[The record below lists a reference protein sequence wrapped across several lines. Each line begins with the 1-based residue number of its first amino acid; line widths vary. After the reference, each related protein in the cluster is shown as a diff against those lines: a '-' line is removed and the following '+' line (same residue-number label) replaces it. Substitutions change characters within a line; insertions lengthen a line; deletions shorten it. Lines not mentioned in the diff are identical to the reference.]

1 MKNMERLRVL
11 EVSGGGVKKWIHWAF
26 SLDLECEIQTTMT
39 EKEIEMWHARLIE
52 AMKLS
57 GEMLIKRTKQLGQR
71 VVVSRNGVI
80 RVIEPEDL

>member
-1 MKNMERLRVL
+1 
-11 EVSGGGVKKWIHWAF
+11 
-26 SLDLECEIQTTMT
+26 
-39 EKEIEMWHARLIE
+39 MWHARLIE

-57 GEMLIKRTKQLGQR
+57 GEMLIKRKKQLGQR